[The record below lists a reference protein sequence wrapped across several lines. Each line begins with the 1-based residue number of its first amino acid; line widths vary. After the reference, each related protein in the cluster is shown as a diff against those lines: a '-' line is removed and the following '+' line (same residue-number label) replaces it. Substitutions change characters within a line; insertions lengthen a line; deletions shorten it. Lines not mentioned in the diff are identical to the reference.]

1 MVNYSKDDFED
12 MMNEAPPTII
22 AGMRFYP
29 GTILR
34 NCDPVAFDIRYHD
47 YCQAIEEEMDSE

>member
-1 MVNYSKDDFED
+1 MVNINKDDFED
-12 MMNEAPPTII
+12 LLNESPPTII

-34 NCDPVAFDIRYHD
+34 NCDPIAFDVQYHD
-47 YCQAIEEEMDSE
+47 YCQSIEEEMD